1 MTQTTIPQPTVPQL
15 DKSGARPTVLVFAG
29 LDPTG
34 GAGIQADIETLVR
47 LKVHALPII
56 TCLTVQDSQNVKRVQ
71 TVDAQ
76 LLHQQVDVLVNDIA
90 VNAVKVGLLF
100 NSENINLVSNTLK
113 TLPSIPV
120 IFDPVLK
127 AGGGANLTDA
137 STEIDNIIKQMR
149 EQIIPYTTIIT
160 PNSLEAR
167 LLTGEQDLDDCAK
180 ALITLG
186 CENVLI
192 TGEHEKDPDK
202 IKNVLYTNQNSL
214 CFDWPRLP
222 HQYHGSG
229 CTLASAIS
237 AYLVNG
243 ESVINAVQQAQSF
256 TNSALQNAVKLGQH
270 QYHPNRFK

>member
-1 MTQTTIPQPTVPQL
+1 MTQTTIPQPTVSQL
-15 DKSGARPTVLVFAG
+15 DKSGSRPTVLVFAG

-34 GAGIQADIETLVR
+34 GAGIQADIETLAS
-47 LKVHALPII
+47 LKVHALPIV
-56 TCLTVQDSQNVKRVQ
+56 TCLTVQNSENVKQVQNVDV
-71 TVDAQ
+71 Q
-76 LLHQQVDVLVNDIA
+76 LLQQQVDVLVKDIA
-90 VNAVKVGLLF
+90 VHAIKVGLLF

-113 TLPSIPV
+113 ALSSIPV
-120 IFDPVLK
+120 IFDPILK
-127 AGGGANLTDA
+127 AGGGANLTDD
-137 STEIDNIIKQMR
+137 STDIDNIIKQMR

-160 PNSLEAR
+160 PNSSEAR

-243 ESVINAVQQAQSF
+243 ESVTNAVQQAQSF